1 MDETLYDVTGE
12 DRDGARVPLAADWD
26 SYEAASQ
33 RAEESSRDTATWK
46 RVTVRDGD
54 TGRLVRS
61 YAGGQPE
68 TIGMVQIRR

>member
-1 MDETLYDVTGE
+1 MQLYDVAGE
-12 DRDGARVPLAADWD
+12 DHFGAKMSLAADWD
-26 SYEAASQ
+26 SYEEASAL
-33 RAEESSRDTATWK
+33 AEERSRDTGTWK

-54 TGRLVRS
+54 TWRLLRS